1 MATATKNPYAT
12 AKVDYIVA
20 LTRELVA
27 AHESEYAAGKMK
39 LVGAVLFGPL
49 AEGSYS
55 EEIWLL
61 EIVEGYPYPRKTPE
75 PQAIKFR
82 STRDF
87 PMLGHLR
94 LWVMNPA
101 ELCDATEAHD
111 PLIEQVRAE
120 PKIFLLDPPKQLGK
134 LLR

>member
-1 MATATKNPYAT
+1 
-12 AKVDYIVA
+12 
-20 LTRELVA
+20 LVA
-27 AHESEYAAGKMK
+27 AHEFEYTAQKMK
-39 LVGAVLFGPL
+39 LIGAVLFGPL
-49 AEGSYS
+49 AEGNYS

-75 PQAIKFR
+75 PQAINFR

-94 LWVMNPA
+94 LWVMSPEELADAA
-101 ELCDATEAHD
+101 ETHD

-120 PKIFLLDPPKQLGK
+120 PKIFPIEPPKHLSK

>member
-1 MATATKNPYAT
+1 
-12 AKVDYIVA
+12 
-20 LTRELVA
+20 L
-27 AHESEYAAGKMK
+27 
-39 LVGAVLFGPL
+39 
-49 AEGSYS
+49 

-75 PQAIKFR
+75 PQAISFR

-94 LWVMNPA
+94 LWVRSPA
-101 ELCDATEAHD
+101 ELTAAAGVRD
-111 PLIEQVRAE
+111 PLIEPVRAKPKLFLIE
-120 PKIFLLDPPKQLGK
+120 PAKHLAR